1 MPIYMDIHQVPG
13 AEARDLA
20 EAHSKDLLIQDE
32 FQCKCITYWLDES
45 RGSAFCLI
53 EAPNASAVTEIHR
66 KSHGFVPN
74 KVIEV
79 RNDIVESFLGRIHDP
94 EDAVV
99 LDNGLKMINDPAFRF
114 LLVTDIT
121 DPVILKSKLGAE
133 KTNEWLNR
141 QNKIIR
147 KEISAHKGR
156 EVEYAGT
163 GFIVSFSS
171 AEQAVQSALA
181 ILQGLAAAERSA
193 TGFKIAIHAGEPIS
207 KSDQLFGD
215 IIQLAKYLC
224 TVSNHDQIVISTTV
238 KELLARDFFMDNQEH
253 ILTPAPQDETL
264 MESLFNILEKNWQD
278 SDFTIEHFCRKMS
291 MSKSQLYRKTTT
303 LWNLAPNALLQEF
316 RLIKAK
322 GLLKNHSG
330 NIAQTTF
337 DSGFTSPSYFTKC
350 FKKKFGLLP
359 AGYLNAR
366 S

>member
-13 AEARDLA
+13 AQAQDLA

-53 EAPNASAVTEIHR
+53 EAPNMAAVTEIHR

-79 RNDIVESFLGRIHDP
+79 KHDIVESFLGRIHDP

-99 LDNGLKMINDPAFRF
+99 LDNGLKMINDPAFRI

-121 DPVILKSKLGAE
+121 DPLLLKNKLGSE
-133 KTNEWLNR
+133 KSNELLSR
-141 QNKIIR
+141 QNKMIR
-147 KEISAHKGR
+147 KELAAHKGR

-171 AEQAVQSALA
+171 AEQAVQTALA
-181 ILQGLAAAERSA
+181 IQQSLSAEERAS
-193 TGFKIAIHAGEPIS
+193 TGFKIAIHAGEPVS
-207 KSDQLFGD
+207 KSDKIFGD
-215 IIQLAKYLC
+215 TIQLAKYLC
-224 TVSNHDQIVISTTV
+224 TVTGHDQIVISTAV
-238 KELLARDFFMDNQEH
+238 KELLASDFLFENKKSF
-253 ILTPAPQDETL
+253 LTPSPQDEAL
-264 MESLFNILEKNWQD
+264 LESLFNILEKNWQD
-278 SDFTIEHFCRKMS
+278 SDFTILHFCKKMS
-291 MSKSQLYRKTTT
+291 MSKSQLYRKTTA
-303 LWNLAPNALLQEF
+303 LWNLAPSQLLQEF
-316 RLIKAK
+316 RLVKAK
-322 GLLKNHSG
+322 DLLKSQSG

-359 AGYLNAR
+359 AGYLNAH